1 MFLRFSVPHI
11 GRRQAD
17 IPQQV
22 SLELPQRLELMV
34 ARLRRGGEIAIHP
47 MQQCADS
54 ACSNAHTLSPA
65 PGFCPCLPR
74 NPVAFCITGDIK
86 EALNAYT
93 NYKESF
99 VSSLSLDQLATFVEV
114 IELGSFSAA
123 ADRLNISQPAVS
135 LQVRQLEKRLGVR
148 LIERIGR
155 KATPT
160 AAGTELLAHAGRINR
175 EVSGALDAMA
185 RYTTETIGRVRLGT
199 GATACIY
206 LLPPL
211 LRSLRQGFP
220 SLDITVSTG
229 NTPDMV
235 KAVEDNVLDIAL
247 VTMPASGRMLE
258 IKSILRDEFVA
269 VAPAGVVMPP
279 EVTAAEL
286 SKNPLIL
293 FEPSGNTR
301 RIIDRWFEQSGVS
314 LQPVM
319 SLGSVEAIKELVR
332 AGLGWA
338 ILPAMSVRDPE
349 QRRPFTVR
357 PLMPHLHRELALIIR
372 QDKTVTRGLRALI
385 AAITEAG
392 TRRRL

>member
-1 MFLRFSVPHI
+1 MILRFSAPHI

-34 ARLRRGGEIAIHP
+34 ARLRRGREIAVHL

-54 ACSNAHTLSPA
+54 ACSNAHTLSLA
-65 PGFCPCLPR
+65 PDFCPCLPR

>member
-1 MFLRFSVPHI
+1 M
-11 GRRQAD
+11 
-17 IPQQV
+17 
-22 SLELPQRLELMV
+22 
-34 ARLRRGGEIAIHP
+34 
-47 MQQCADS
+47 
-54 ACSNAHTLSPA
+54 
-65 PGFCPCLPR
+65 
-74 NPVAFCITGDIK
+74 AFCITGDIK